1 MMIRKPLRSC
11 LVLLQLAAAAV
22 AAVSLCEAQLGS
34 AGGGLGGN
42 TQGSLPCDD
51 RFFLC
56 SGDQAL
62 QVNQGAGGYNSPGAS
77 QYNSGGR
84 SDLPEPDTR
93 YDFGNG
99 QPLNLSPRDYP
110 NQRQASG
117 PPLSTASPVRFRPEP
132 LTEFQKF
139 VAADTGKVLPIFGGM
154 LFRDVPA
161 TFAPLDRVPVPE
173 NYVVGPGD
181 ELMLRAWGSIT
192 FYLRVTVDRS
202 GSIYIPHV
210 GQLQVAGIK
219 FSELKNYLQGQI
231 ATSFKKFDLS
241 VEMGQLRAIQIFVVG
256 RTRRPGSY
264 TVSSLSSLVDALF
277 VSGGPASTGSMRRIE
292 VKRGS
297 SIVTELDLYSFLLNG
312 DKSKDIPL
320 LPGDIIY
327 VRPAGPRVA
336 LTGSVSQPAIFEIR
350 NGETLGDVLAM
361 AGGLTSLA
369 TMESGELERIDNSG
383 QRNVIEIHFDA
394 AGLKVP
400 LADGDILRVLSIVPR
415 FDNAVTLRGNVA
427 NPGRYPWHAGMRI
440 TDLIPNKD
448 ALLTRNYWKRKN
460 SLVFIN
466 LDGQTQTPDDD
477 NGAGPNAEKPHATDS
492 SRGSTQEEDSGNSG
506 TAAPA
511 PKPED
516 RNQTPPADSTAG
528 GRETNGMSGNV
539 GSIASQTGAPS
550 ERFPVSNR
558 VDKRVPEIDW
568 DYAVIERLNTD
579 DLATSLK
586 PFNLGRALLEKDE
599 KDNLEL
605 QPGDI
610 VTIFSQADIHVPQT
624 RQTTFVRLEGE
635 FKAAGVYSV
644 KPGETLRDLVER
656 AGGLTTQA
664 YLFGS
669 SFTRESTRRQQQ
681 AQLDEYSA
689 DLDRD
694 IERAASAR
702 SNSAVNVQEAATV
715 SASLE
720 SQRAL
725 AAKLRLM
732 RATGRIVLDIAPGS
746 AGVANIPDLPLEDGD
761 SFVVPPRPSNVKVVG
776 AVYDQ
781 NAFIYENSR
790 KAEDYLQLAGG
801 IARSGDSKHTFIIR
815 ADGSVV
821 SRKSKAAKGGLERLN
836 MNPGDTVVVPEIV
849 DKTTLL
855 RGLTDWSAVIGQ
867 FGLGAAAINVLH

>member
-1 MMIRKPLRSC
+1 MMIRKQLSSC
-11 LVLLQLAAAAV
+11 LVLLQIAV
-22 AAVSLCEAQLGS
+22 AAVASVSLCQAQLGT
-34 AGGGLGGN
+34 LGNGASGS
-42 TQGSLPCDD
+42 TQGSAPCDD

-56 SGDQAL
+56 
-62 QVNQGAGGYNSPGAS
+62 AGGQSTQMSPGASPYDNPGAS

-84 SDLPEPDTR
+84 SDLPQADTR

-99 QPLNLSPRDYP
+99 QPLNLTPRDYP
-110 NQRQASG
+110 YQPQASG
-117 PPLSTASPVRFRPEP
+117 PPPPTATPVRFRPEP

-154 LFRDVPA
+154 LFRDVPG
-161 TFAPLDRVPVPE
+161 TFAPLDKVPVPE

-181 ELMLRAWGSIT
+181 ELMLRAWGSIA

-202 GSIYIPHV
+202 GNIYIPHV
-210 GQLQVAGIK
+210 GQVQVAGIK
-219 FSELKNYLQGQI
+219 FSELRSYLEGQI

-277 VSGGPASTGSMRRIE
+277 VSGGPSSTGSMRRIE
-292 VKRGS
+292 VKRAS
-297 SIVTELDLYSFLLNG
+297 AVVTDLDLYDFLLNG
-312 DKSKDIPL
+312 NKSKDIPL
-320 LPGDIIY
+320 LPGDVIY
-327 VRPAGPRVA
+327 VLPAGPRVA

-350 NGETLGDVLAM
+350 RGETVGDILGM

-369 TMESGELERIDNSG
+369 TLESGELERIDSSG
-383 QRNVIEIHFDA
+383 ERHVMEVHFDE
-394 AGLKVP
+394 AGLKMP

-415 FDNAVTLRGNVA
+415 FNNAVTLRGNVA
-427 NPGRYPWHAGMRI
+427 NPGRYAWHAGMRV
-440 TDLIPNKD
+440 TDLIPNKN

-460 SLVFIN
+460 GLVFTR
-466 LDGQTQTPDDD
+466 LDGTTQTPGGSGSGPATEKVSTEDTSDEVPLVDDD
-477 NGAGPNAEKPHATDS
+477 D
-492 SRGSTQEEDSGNSG
+492 GNSA

-511 PKPED
+511 PQPEGKNDASAPKP
-516 RNQTPPADSTAG
+516 PVADSAKDGSSNNG
-528 GRETNGMSGNV
+528 GSL
-539 GSIASQTGAPS
+539 ASQTGAPS
-550 ERFPVSNR
+550 DRFPVSNR
-558 VDKRVPEIDW
+558 VEKRVPEIDW
-568 DYAVIERLNTD
+568 DYAVVERLNAN

-599 KDNLEL
+599 KDNIELE
-605 QPGDI
+605 PGDI
-610 VTIFSQADIHVPQT
+610 VTIFSQADIHVPQS

-635 FKAAGVYSV
+635 FQAAGVYSV
-644 KPGETLRDLVER
+644 QPGETLRQLVER
-656 AGGLTTQA
+656 AGGLTRQA

-669 SFTRESTRRQQQ
+669 SFNRESTRRQQQ

-694 IERAASAR
+694 IERAAATR
-702 SNSAVNVQEAATV
+702 SSSAVNVQEAATV

-725 AAKLRLM
+725 VAKLRLM

-746 AGVANIPDLPLEDGD
+746 TNVESIPDLPLEDGD
-761 SFVVPPRPSNVKVVG
+761 SFVIPPRPSNVKVVG

-781 NAFIYENSR
+781 NAFIFESSR

-801 IARSGDSKHTFIIR
+801 IARSGDNRHAFIIR

-821 SRKSKAAKGGLERLN
+821 SRKSKAARGGLERLS
-836 MNPGDTVVVPEIV
+836 MNPGDTFVVPEIV

-855 RGLTDWSAVIGQ
+855 RGLTDWSAIFGQ
-867 FGLGAAAINVLH
+867 FALGAAAVNVLH